1 MRLLL
6 VRHGES
12 TWNAE
17 GRYQGQRDV
26 PLSQLGAR
34 QAAALAQRLASDDD
48 VRPRAIAS
56 SPLAR
61 ARETAAPAAR
71 ALGLEVDVSQGLIE
85 ISHGEWE
92 GLLKPEIESAW
103 PSMVAAWRAT
113 PESVRFPGG
122 ESLDDVRTRWRQFA
136 RVVERYPSP
145 LLVVTHDVIIRLA
158 VLDARGEPLS
168 AFNSLAAEN
177 AAITEI
183 DYDSPNLHLVRLN
196 DGSHLGDLRVDP
208 AAQSL

>member
-1 MRLLL
+1 VRLLL

-26 PLSQLGAR
+26 PLSPLGVR

-71 ALGLEVDVSQGLIE
+71 ALGLEVDVSAGLIE

-92 GLLKPEIESAW
+92 GLFKPEIESTW
-103 PSMVAAWRAT
+103 PSMVAAWRTT

-183 DYDSPNLHLVRLN
+183 DYDSPKLHLVRLN